1 MHERL
6 DGLGVATELPEI
18 GDEDLEAP
26 RRIMQ
31 HPERIYE

>member
-6 DGLGVATELPEI
+6 DELGVATELPEI
-18 GDEDLEAP
+18 SDEDLMVP
-26 RRIMQ
+26 RGIMQ